1 MVNDSKIDLSIVIPA
16 LNEAENLAELI
27 PLIRKM
33 LDLLNINYEILV
45 VDERADD
52 KTRQVL
58 AQNRAYL
65 ICPNTNGYGKA
76 LWTGLKKA
84 GGNYIVSMDADNS
97 HPPALLAE
105 FWQKRQS
112 ADILIASRYVQGG
125 GAEMSPGR
133 FWLSKILNTFFG
145 WGFGVKVRDLSSG
158 YRLYSR
164 KVIHSFDIEA
174 DYFEALQEILIKA
187 CLLKF
192 TVKEIPFIYRPRIHG
207 VSHARV
213 LKFGMAYLKLFAHLW
228 KLRLKQKLKA

>member
-1 MVNDSKIDLSIVIPA
+1 MVHEPKIDLSIVIPA
-16 LNEAENLAELI
+16 LNEADNLSELI
-27 PLIRKM
+27 PLIREV
-33 LDLLNINYEILV
+33 LDPLNINYEILV
-45 VDERADD
+45 VDERANEH
-52 KTRQVL
+52 TRMVL
-58 AQNRAYL
+58 AQNRATL
-65 ICPNTNGYGKA
+65 ICPDTNGYGKA
-76 LWTGLKKA
+76 LWTGLQTA
-84 GGNYIVSMDADNS
+84 GGDYIISMDADNS

-125 GAEMSPGR
+125 GADMSPGR
-133 FWLSKILNTFFG
+133 FWLSKILNAFFG

-164 KVIHSFDIEA
+164 KVLKSFDVQA

-192 TVKEIPFIYRPRIHG
+192 QVREVPFVYRPRIHG

-213 LKFGMAYLKLFAHLW
+213 LKFGMAYLKLFARLW
-228 KLRLKQKLKA
+228 RLRLQGNLST